1 MTIQYSVT
9 HQNNNVADVT
19 TQAGATA
26 FLLIYTG
33 TVPATCATAAS
44 GTLLASLAMS
54 NPIAG
59 APSAGVLTMS
69 AITSAAAAAS
79 GTAGYWRICT
89 SSAGTT
95 VIAQGTIFQTT
106 TLTTSAPTAANG
118 NVLTFA
124 ATTGV
129 SVGMSVSG
137 TGVPANTTVVAVSGT
152 TVTMSNTSTAGV
164 SSSVTITF
172 GGDMSMNSTTIT
184 APQTVAVSS
193 MTITANGA

>member
-9 HQNNNVADVT
+9 HQNDNLNDVT
-19 TQAGATA
+19 TLASTTA

-33 TVPATCATAAS
+33 AAPANCGTAAS

-54 NPIAG
+54 NPIAPAASG
-59 APSAGVLTMS
+59 GVLTMS
-69 AITSAAAAAS
+69 AITSAAAGNS

-95 VIAQGTIFQTT
+95 VIAQGTIYQTT
-106 TLTTSAPTAANG
+106 TLVTSAPTAANG
-118 NVLTFA
+118 NVLTFT

-129 SVGMSVSG
+129 VSGMTVSG
-137 TGVPANTTVVAVSGT
+137 TGILPNTVVDAVSGT
-152 TVTMSNTSTAGV
+152 TVTISLTSTAGV
-164 SSSVTITF
+164 GSSVTITF

>member
-9 HQNNNVADVT
+9 HQNNNVADIT

-26 FLLIYTG
+26 YLLIYSG
-33 TVPATCATAAS
+33 SVPANCAAAAT
-44 GTLLASLAMS
+44 GTLLASLPMS
-54 NPIAG
+54 NPIAP
-59 APSAGVLTMS
+59 APSGGVLTMS
-69 AITSAAAAAS
+69 AITSAAAANS

-95 VIAQGTIFQTT
+95 VVAQGTIYQTT
-106 TLTTSAPTAANG
+106 TLVTSASTAADG
-118 NVLTFA
+118 NVLTFTS
-124 ATTGV
+124 TTGV
-129 SVGMSVSG
+129 VSGMTVSG

-152 TVTMSNTSTAGV
+152 TVTMSQTTTAGV
-164 SSSVTITF
+164 SNTTTITF